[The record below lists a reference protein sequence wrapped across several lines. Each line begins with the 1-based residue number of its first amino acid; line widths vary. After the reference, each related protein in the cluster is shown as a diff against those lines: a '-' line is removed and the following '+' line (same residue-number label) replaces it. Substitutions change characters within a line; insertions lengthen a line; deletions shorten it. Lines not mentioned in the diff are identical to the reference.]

1 MQLTQNALFEKEPKK
16 LGRGPPPLIRAKP
29 EKKASPYS
37 GDHPLHWRIGSKFT
51 FKMKKKQGHS
61 VYNRNKISSSS
72 GRASFY
78 SEEYSVT
85 LSLWLVGFEKRKYD
99 NKDKILDEAVL

>member
-1 MQLTQNALFEKEPKK
+1 
-16 LGRGPPPLIRAKP
+16 
-29 EKKASPYS
+29 
-37 GDHPLHWRIGSKFT
+37 
-51 FKMKKKQGHS
+51 MKKKQGHS
-61 VYNRNKISSSS
+61 VYNRNEISFS

-78 SEEYSVT
+78 SEAYSVT